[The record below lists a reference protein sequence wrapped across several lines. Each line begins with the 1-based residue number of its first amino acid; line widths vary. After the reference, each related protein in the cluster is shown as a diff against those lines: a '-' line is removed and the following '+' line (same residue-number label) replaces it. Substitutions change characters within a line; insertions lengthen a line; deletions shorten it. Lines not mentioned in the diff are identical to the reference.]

1 MTVAVDLGH
10 PAEGAFAKSL
20 YCKATRF
27 SPFFHPVPLGR
38 KLLCEAH
45 AQGVGD

>member
-1 MTVAVDLGH
+1 MTLAVDLGRL
-10 PAEGAFAKSL
+10 AKGAFAKSL
-20 YCKATRF
+20 YCKATLF
-27 SPFFHPVPLGR
+27 PPLFHPVPLGR